1 MKNQGFTL
9 IELVITVTIILII
22 SAFAVPGV
30 LNYQRFQNEEQFIN
44 QAVNEL
50 RNYQLESIA
59 KDDFSNFKISER
71 GITLCEG
78 KVTLNCKVLDSEN
91 TLFNATL
98 NPNTLNTTYFIDRFG
113 NTRKNID
120 QLIDSNEI
128 DLETENFRIIV
139 TKFGGVYKVN
149 K

>member
-9 IELVITVTIILII
+9 IELVVTVTIILIV

-30 LNYQRFQNEEQFIN
+30 INYQRFQNEEQFIN
-44 QAVNEL
+44 QAVNEI

-59 KDDFSNFKISER
+59 KDDFSNFKISES
-71 GITLCEG
+71 GLTLCEG
-78 KVTLNCKVLDSEN
+78 KVTTNCKVLDSEN
-91 TLFNATL
+91 ILFNPTL

-113 NTRKNID
+113 NTRKNIG

-139 TKFGGVYKVN
+139 ISSSE
-149 K
+149 